1 MQNFL
6 HFFEKKK
13 RNEKLIIKKKIR
25 TKNRFENKYI
35 NTNTCISK
43 KNLYITVM
51 VKFIEI
57 IKDQILI
64 KFINNQQNIFRDVLD
79 NCKNKILNTQ

>member
-1 MQNFL
+1 
-6 HFFEKKK
+6 
-13 RNEKLIIKKKIR
+13 
-25 TKNRFENKYI
+25 
-35 NTNTCISK
+35 
-43 KNLYITVM
+43 M

>member
-6 HFFEKKK
+6 HLFEKK
-13 RNEKLIIKKKIR
+13 RNEKLIIKKKTR
-25 TKNRFENKYI
+25 TKYQFENKYI
-35 NTNTCISK
+35 NTNTCTSK
-43 KNLYITVM
+43 KNLYITIM

-64 KFINNQQNIFRDVLD
+64 KFIKNNQQNIFRDVLD
-79 NCKNKILNTQ
+79 NCKDKILNTQ